1 MIFCKA
7 NNRRKVRLFD
17 SLGQEVQALE
27 TRTLMAVFSAN
38 GGKGGTSGPLAL
50 EPGLNLVQF
59 QWENFSIPDE
69 FQIDYQG
76 KRIAG
81 DIGLRPNGEQGSKV
95 IALKNTGSNLN
106 IKVTA
111 PLEGTAWNFRVET
124 KPFELK
130 VDGFLG
136 DVIKVDIVNLLNK
149 AGVSLPAADFKAD
162 GFGLK
167 DLTFDQGEVA
177 RIDGMQ
183 DELKK
188 GVFYFVPKV
197 TGEAL
202 DYGANRADKG
212 LGDITLT
219 ATNNGQEFPIKLRV
233 SDGFS
238 STGDNAVTFGDKK
251 LDIYR
256 QEQRLAYLGFPGGA
270 SGDSLQVDGIDERVL
285 RPSIGGLEW
294 AQNLFCISIDPATS
308 GRGLLL
314 CPDGNSQVT
323 PKIPPIK
330 KSLFKEH
337 INDSQLPFW
346 RNFDGS
352 LLPPMQFLSTQ
363 RTYGTDSAGRFIE
376 RARSEL
382 LRLGMAPDSTG
393 IAFQRGTGEPSNSHD
408 GGRGVDID
416 DTPGDY
422 YKTTRGYVA
431 ASPDQ
436 GGGFIVKKADGT
448 YRGGSNPVTNQ
459 GEAGLTD
466 AAFKRGGKELAR
478 KLLDYLDYKLEEKN
492 ARLIIDAFI
501 NAGSPLVFYNDP
513 RFFDVVS
520 GVKYWVG
527 HYNHIHFAIPSP
539 LSMPGTFSVNAFQAM
554 SESNDNSLF
563 FSPLSFKPPGRLTN
577 AIDLGVLNNSLDVSG
592 NLTANEPER
601 IYRFKIGAKPDD
613 LESNYYDTPRDIM
626 ALLDNLASDVDLELI
641 ADPNYDDEGEVLF
654 SSTNLGTQAESIP
667 VPQLG
672 SGNYFIRVM
681 RKDTDTTYHLN
692 LSAATLPISP
702 DQAGETA
709 TNAASLGILTSPI
722 TRNDFIGEVD
732 PQDLYNFQIDTISDV
747 TLKVTGLDL
756 ADATLAVGQD
766 TNGNGLLDSEEYI
779 SYSDA
784 DDNGDESIQ
793 LVRLPAGKYLLLVG
807 RNSGN
812 SNYQL
817 NAAATSSVIPSD
829 QAGDTTATSYDFGVL
844 TAPVATT
851 DFIGA
856 LDRVDTYRFRID
868 ALQGIKAKL
877 SSLTADAD
885 LEIYRDSNSD
895 GLFDANERIGGSY
908 LGGDSSEEIAMTG
921 LAAGE
926 YFIRVIQY
934 ESDSEYTLNV
944 SPETAT
950 GANLVITRDYP
961 GTTPD
966 LGTQFAY
973 RVTVTNNGP
982 VTATDV
988 ILTEDLPVGLHLVR
1002 VDNIN
1007 PSSSSQTIGNRITGR
1022 ISSLEPGASASFDIT
1037 AYAFIAGDLIGI
1049 TNVASSTPDFDL
1061 SSNNVVTTNAINSIV
1076 SPPAD
1081 LEITQSVSNQTPKVG
1096 DQITINLS
1104 LTNKGPGT
1112 ATVIRVRDLL
1122 PAGLGYISFNSDIGT
1137 YDPITGLWAVGNL
1150 PPDVTVNL
1158 QISADVIQAVSMTN
1172 TVEVVA
1178 MDEADPDSIPNNNK
1192 TNEDDQSSTLII
1204 PVGTPVEVALNV
1216 TKIER
1221 YGIHYQPTKLVLT
1234 FSTQLDTLSAQN
1246 KANYRILGPG
1256 GRYIPLSR
1264 ATYQTS
1270 TTTVTLF
1277 PKLRLNL
1284 HKRYTLI
1291 VNGAQPTGLHTA
1303 QGAYLNHGTNHVA
1316 KIVQG
1321 NLVLPKIKKPQPVL
1335 RVALNAIKSKP
1346 IPSGKIIRALR

>member
-1 MIFCKA
+1 MILCKA
-7 NNRRKVRLFD
+7 NNCRKVRLFD

-59 QWENFSIPDE
+59 QWQNFSIPDE

-219 ATNNGQEFPIKLRV
+219 ATNNGQEFPIKLHV

-256 QEQRLAYLGFPGGA
+256 QEQRLAYLGFPGK
-270 SGDSLQVDGIDERVL
+270 DSLPLNIDGVDSKNLTHAKHMFSVATAPNYPPPGVL
-285 RPSIGGLEW
+285 DSGTKYFKAFINSNAPEWIHLTSI
-294 AQNLFCISIDPATS
+294 S
-308 GRGLLL
+308 GVKWY
-314 CPDGNSQVT
+314 S
-323 PKIPPIK
+323 
-330 KSLFKEH
+330 
-337 INDSQLPFW
+337 
-346 RNFDGS
+346 
-352 LLPPMQFLSTQ
+352 Q
-363 RTYGTDSAGRFIE
+363 RTYGFTETGD
-376 RARSEL
+376 L
-382 LRLGMAPDSTG
+382 LAE
-393 IAFQRGTGEPSNSHD
+393 A
-408 GGRGVDID
+408 
-416 DTPGDY
+416 
-422 YKTTRGYVA
+422 
-431 ASPDQ
+431 
-436 GGGFIVKKADGT
+436 KKALGI
-448 YRGGSNPVTNQ
+448 S
-459 GEAGLTD
+459 
-466 AAFKRGGKELAR
+466 
-478 KLLDYLDYKLEEKN
+478 
-492 ARLIIDAFI
+492 I
-501 NAGSPLVFYNDP
+501 NAGGSAVKNGTAGESKSHDAGRGFDIDNIPDKFLFKQTRTGFVKAPGDADSIAVKDGDTYRIGSLKSEADKKNAVTAAELNGSKSSKMVMDLYSAGCLELTESETSPQNILQAFVNSGATRIYYNDP
-513 RFFDVVS
+513 RFIDKQIGNVTVEFWSGHFNHMHFNIASPTTQPPKIQSFALEPMSEFFSNPTFMVSAAAAPGPRNLGSLRSSQTITGQLNSSGDEVLYQFDIGDPNKVYSESTFYDTLRDVEIDLTSLSANADLQLADDFNSNGVIEPDEILYDSSTTGNANETIKATQIATGTYLLRVVS
-520 GVKYWVG
+520 HDG
-527 HYNHIHFAIPSP
+527 
-539 LSMPGTFSVNAFQAM
+539 Q
-554 SESNDNSLF
+554 
-563 FSPLSFKPPGRLTN
+563 
-577 AIDLGVLNNSLDVSG
+577 
-592 NLTANEPER
+592 
-601 IYRFKIGAKPDD
+601 
-613 LESNYYDTPRDIM
+613 TP
-626 ALLDNLASDVDLELI
+626 
-641 ADPNYDDEGEVLF
+641 F
-654 SSTNLGTQAESIP
+654 
-667 VPQLG
+667 
-672 SGNYFIRVM
+672 
-681 RKDTDTTYHLN
+681 N
-692 LSAATLPISP
+692 LSLAPNQMNTPP

-709 TNAASLGILTSPI
+709 TTAASLGILTSPI

-895 GLFDANERIGGSY
+895 GLLDANERIGGSY

-1081 LEITQSVSNQTPKVG
+1081 LELTQSVSNQTPKVG

-1158 QISADVIQAVSMTN
+1158 QISAEVIQAVSMTN